1 MIGSTSLFQKFY
13 FRYLAGRIQ
22 KVEKQFINEID
33 ALVPI
38 SLTDLKWFK
47 VNGLAKPS
55 MVCVPGVNIESLSPL
70 MDAGSGKV
78 FFIGALDWRPN
89 ITGLI
94 WFIRN
99 VWPLVLDKV
108 PDATFSIAGRNASKK
123 TIRKVQG
130 KNIIFYGEVTS
141 SFEFIKDKSI
151 MAVPLFSGSGIRMK
165 IIEGMSLG
173 KSIVT
178 TYAGAKGLDYEDK
191 RNIFIADTSVAF
203 TNIILDL
210 LKDDRLRIE
219 TGRKAIEN
227 VRKNY
232 NILAST
238 ENLLKFYSEL
248 TV

>member
-1 MIGSTSLFQKFY
+1 MPVPAKFFLSAHST
-13 FRYLAGRIQ
+13 G
-22 KVEKQFINEID
+22 
-33 ALVPI
+33 
-38 SLTDLKWFK
+38 
-47 VNGLAKPS
+47 
-55 MVCVPGVNIESLSPL
+55 
-70 MDAGSGKV
+70 
-78 FFIGALDWRPN
+78 PN

-99 VWPLVLDKV
+99 VWPLVLEKA

-130 KNIIFYGEVTS
+130 KSILFYGEVIS

-178 TYAGAKGLDYEDK
+178 THTGAKGLNYEDK
-191 RNIFIADTSVAF
+191 RNIFIADTPVDFA
-203 TNIILDL
+203 NIILDL
-210 LKDDRLRIE
+210 LKDDRLRLE

-248 TV
+248 TA